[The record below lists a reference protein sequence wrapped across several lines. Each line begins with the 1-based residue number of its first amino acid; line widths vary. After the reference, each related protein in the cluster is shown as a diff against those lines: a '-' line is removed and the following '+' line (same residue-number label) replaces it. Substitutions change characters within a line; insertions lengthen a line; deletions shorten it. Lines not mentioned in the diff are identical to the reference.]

1 MIWFGI
7 TAVIV
12 VVGILAFIV
21 SMSRYGEKLE
31 GDEDTPPVRWADEKW
46 YKPEEE
52 DGPLD
57 G

>member
-1 MIWFGI
+1 MVRHNGGDCCSWHSC
-7 TAVIV
+7 
-12 VVGILAFIV
+12 FIV

-46 YKPEEE
+46 YKPEKE